1 MAAPNTPSPAI
12 ATLKS
17 VLKAEF
23 PQIDTQTGIG
33 NQPASRHTSGIALDI
48 MLNYK
53 RDADARIGRR
63 IMAGLVKNFEAMQ
76 WSAFIFTVRNPTTNA
91 PVHFW
96 VRGADGTGYG
106 GRKLEAGNYSADT
119 RHEDHIH
126 IDWVNF
132 SMKNTG
138 AEYTVNPYKQSEA
151 SKLAGF
157 GAALGIFLKTASDS
171 EVDAIVDTM
180 FAKLPVSAPKTPTPE
195 WARGWWTVQQ
205 EGQTYYYFID
215 DKSGASWTYTRPMS
229 QNTPMSNRQNGGN
242 CTFGNGGDMKISWT
256 PLTSNVATV
265 ETFKGSGGALAGTSN
280 RGGALSAAKV

>member
-1 MAAPNTPSPAI
+1 MAEISPAI
-12 ATLKS
+12 ATLMT
-17 VLKAEF
+17 VLKDEF
-23 PQIDTQTGIG
+23 PNVRLDAG
-33 NQPASRHTSGIALDI
+33 NNIQPGTRHTSGIALDI

-76 WSAFIFTVRNPTTNA
+76 WSAFIFTVRNPGSGG

-106 GRKLEAGNYSADT
+106 GRKLKAGNYSADT

-138 AEYTVNPYKQSEA
+138 ATYATNPYRQPPSSERT
-151 SKLAGF
+151 GF
-157 GAALGIFLKTASDS
+157 EAALKIFLKTASDE
-171 EVDAIVDTM
+171 EVDAILDTM
-180 FAKLPVSAPKTPTPE
+180 FASLPVSAPKTPTPE
-195 WARGWWTVQQ
+195 WARGWWKVQQ
-205 EGQTYYYFID
+205 DGQVYYYLFD
-215 DKSGASWTYTRPMS
+215 AKSGASWTYTRPLS
-229 QNTPMSNRQNGGN
+229 QTTPMSNRQNGGA
-242 CTFGNGGDMKISWT
+242 CTFTGSGSLKIDWT

-265 ETFKGSGGALAGTSN
+265 ETFKGSGSTMTGNSN
-280 RGGALSAAKV
+280 RGGALAAEKV